1 MKENISIHIEGLGK
15 RYQLGQTVDL
25 SRTFREVIMA
35 MPALFGKK
43 TKRAV
48 SKIISCPDKRFSY
61 DNPIEGDSET
71 PPGTF
76 WALRNINLEIEQG
89 SAVGIIGRNGAG
101 KSTLLKILSRITTPT
116 EGDVKIRGR
125 IGSLLEVGTGFHPEL
140 TGRENIYLN
149 GAILG
154 MRKAEIE
161 SKFDAIVEFAEV
173 SKFIDTPVKR
183 YSSGMYVRLA
193 FAVAAHLEPEVL
205 LVDEVLAVG
214 DVNFQKKCL
223 GKMGTVA
230 EQGLTV
236 IFVSH
241 NMGAIRQLC
250 STCLWIDKGRI
261 VEYGPTA
268 SVIESYLKSGDGTE
282 KAAESVFEI
291 DTEKQFQLRAARV
304 VDEEGCLTQN
314 FDCDKPVCIEFDCQV
329 HKLVSGLYGYLS
341 ISRKDGTEVMVSDSF
356 DVDVNP
362 LDNLPAGMHLLKV
375 TIPPRTLGPGDYEV
389 LVNFTSPFG
398 NKGFNVDRPGVV
410 CSFHLD
416 DYTSNRGNDR
426 HGFFSTL
433 LTWEVDTKQQL
444 FEKNTVE
451 ISSPP
456 RKSTQ

>member
-1 MKENISIHIEGLGK
+1 VKENISIYVEGLGK
-15 RYQLGQTVDL
+15 RYQLGQTVDF

-35 MPALFGKK
+35 LPAVFGQKA
-43 TKRAV
+43 KRAV
-48 SKIISCPDKRFSY
+48 SKMVFCPGKRCSCADP
-61 DNPIEGDSET
+61 NEGDSET
-71 PPGTF
+71 PSGTF
-76 WALRNINLEIEQG
+76 WALRDINLEIEQG

-116 EGDVKIRGR
+116 AGHVQIRGR
-125 IGSLLEVGTGFHPEL
+125 VGSLLEVGTGFHPEL

-154 MRKAEIE
+154 MRKMEIE

-173 SKFIDTPVKR
+173 QKFIDTPVKR

-223 GKMGTVA
+223 GKMETVT

-241 NMGAIRQLC
+241 NMGAVRRLC

-261 VEYGPTA
+261 VEYGTSA
-268 SVIESYLKSGDGTE
+268 SVIESYLKSGDDSE
-282 KAAESVFEI
+282 EVAESIFEVN
-291 DTEKQFQLRAARV
+291 TGKQFQLRAARV
-304 VDEEGCLTQN
+304 VNHEGLLTQK

-329 HKLVSGLYGYLS
+329 HKPVAGLYGYLS
-341 ISRKDGTEVMVSDSF
+341 ISRKDGTEVLVSDSF
-356 DVDVNP
+356 DVDSNP
-362 LDNLPAGMHLLKV
+362 LDNLPVGMHLLKI

-389 LVNFTSPFG
+389 FVNFTSPFG
-398 NKGFNVDRPGVV
+398 DKGFHVDSPGVV
-410 CSFHLD
+410 CGFHLD
-416 DYTSNRGNDR
+416 DYISNRGNNR
-426 HGFFSTL
+426 GGFFSIL
-433 LTWEVDTKQQL
+433 LPWNVRL
-444 FEKNTVE
+444 M
-451 ISSPP
+451 S
-456 RKSTQ
+456 